1 MTVSPE
7 DDAAA
12 AEFALGTLD
21 PSERAALAARRLREP
36 ELDQAI
42 RGWEERLAPLAEA
55 TPPIDPPQDYFAAIE
70 ARLKDGDAG
79 GAVVMLERRLARWR
93 AAAIGAASLAAMLAV
108 GLVISETRREMAPTE
123 FVAVLQRNAETPAF
137 VASINVDTRE
147 LTVRPLAATPQP
159 GKSYELWIIDDKLGA
174 PRSLGVIGTSG
185 VTHGPRL
192 APYDRAVVEAA
203 TYAVTVEPP
212 GGSPNGAPSGPPV
225 FLGKLVPVGP

>member
-12 AEFALGTLD
+12 AEFVLGTLD
-21 PSERAALAARRLREP
+21 PTERAFLAARRLREP
-36 ELDQAI
+36 ELDEAI

-70 ARLKDGDAG
+70 ARLKAGDAG
-79 GAVVMLERRLARWR
+79 AAVIVLERRLARWR

-108 GLVISETRREMAPTE
+108 GFVIRETQREAAPAE
-123 FVAVLQRNAETPAF
+123 FAAILQKNAETPAF
-137 VASINVDTRE
+137 VATVNLDTRE

-174 PRSLGVIGTSG
+174 PRSLGVIGTLG
-185 VTHGPRL
+185 VTRGPRL
-192 APYDRAVVEAA
+192 NTYDRDVVEAA
-203 TYAVTVEPP
+203 TYAVTIEPP

-225 FLGKLVPVGP
+225 FVGKLVPVGP